1 MSESRTRILYLD
13 DEINNLNTFR
23 ASFRRNYEIYTALT
37 VAEAK
42 KLLEEVAVEVIIA
55 DQRMP
60 HTTGVEFF
68 NSIKEKYPDPIR
80 ILLTGYTDIEDLIDS
95 INKGQIYRF
104 IRKPW
109 EEFEIHSA
117 ITNAHDLYHAR
128 KQLREKVDALE
139 KANEEL
145 NRFIYSASH
154 DMRSPLVSVLGIVN
168 LAKTDGSITDPNGYV
183 DLIES
188 CIIRLDEFIKK
199 VIEYY
204 RNTRID
210 TEEEAVDFS
219 AIIRDA
225 IDAHRHRNN
234 QVNFSVDVQQDHI
247 FIGDAF
253 RTSIV
258 LNNLISNA
266 IKYQKSD
273 EPNPKVH
280 LQVRTFPHKAVIT
293 IQDNGVGILHTH
305 LNDIFHM
312 FFRSNRTDNSGTGIG
327 LYIVKEAL
335 NKMGGTIAVDSTYGQ
350 GTSFEIILPN
360 HVRNNH

>member
-1 MSESRTRILYLD
+1 MSENRIKILYLD

-37 VAEAK
+37 VTEAK
-42 KLLEEVAVEVIIA
+42 TLLEEVNVEIIIA

-60 HTTGVEFF
+60 NTTGVEFF
-68 NSIKEKYPDPIR
+68 NAIKEKHPDPIR
-80 ILLTGYTDIEDLIDS
+80 ILLTGYTDVEDIIDS

-109 EEFEIHSA
+109 EEFDIATA
-117 ITNAHDLYHAR
+117 IANAHDLYAAR
-128 KQLREKVDALE
+128 KQLKEKVEALE

-154 DMRSPLVSVLGIVN
+154 DMRSPLVSVLGIIN
-168 LAKTDGSITDPNGYV
+168 LAKTDESITDPNGYV

-188 CIIRLDEFIKK
+188 CVLRLDEFIKK

-204 RNTRID
+204 RNSRID
-210 TEEEAVDFS
+210 ADIEIVHFS
-219 AIIRDA
+219 KIISEA
-225 IDAHRHRNN
+225 IDANRHRN
-234 QVNFSVDVQQDHI
+234 QLINFTVDVKEEYV
-247 FIGDAF
+247 FRGDAF
-253 RTSIV
+253 RTSII

-273 EPNPKVH
+273 EPHPRVH

-293 IQDNGVGILHTH
+293 IEDNGVGILHAH
-305 LNDIFHM
+305 LGDIFRM
-312 FFRSNRTDNSGTGIG
+312 FFRSNRTDNAGTGIG

-335 NKMGGTIAVDSTYGQ
+335 NKMGGTIEVDSTYGQ
-350 GTSFEIILPN
+350 GTKFEIILPN
-360 HVRNNH
+360 HVEADH

>member
-1 MSESRTRILYLD
+1 MSENRIKILYLD

-42 KLLEEVAVEVIIA
+42 RLLEEIPVEIIIA

-60 HTTGVEFF
+60 NTTGVEFF
-68 NSIKEKYPDPIR
+68 NSIKDKFPDPIR

-95 INKGQIYRF
+95 INKGQIFRF

-109 EEFEIHSA
+109 EDFELQNA
-117 ITNAHDLYHAR
+117 IANAHDLYTAR
-128 KQLREKVDALE
+128 VQLKEKVVALE

-154 DMRSPLVSVLGIVN
+154 DMRSPLVSVLGIIN
-168 LAKTDGSITDPNGYV
+168 LAKADESIVDPNGYV

-188 CIIRLDEFIKK
+188 CILRLDEFIKK

-204 RNTRID
+204 RNSKVDADMET
-210 TEEEAVDFS
+210 VDF
-219 AIIRDA
+219 AQIINESIEA
-225 IDAHRHRNN
+225 NRHRN
-234 QVNFSVDVQQDHI
+234 QLVNFTVDVRQDHV
-247 FIGDAF
+247 FRGDAF
-253 RTSIV
+253 RTSII

-266 IKYQKSD
+266 IKYQKTD
-273 EPNPKVH
+273 EPNPRVH
-280 LQVRTFPHKAVIT
+280 LNVRTLPRKAVIT
-293 IQDNGVGILHTH
+293 IEDNGVGILHTH
-305 LNDIFHM
+305 LNDIFRM
-312 FFRSNRTDNSGTGIG
+312 FFRSNRTDNAGTGIG

-335 NKMGGTIAVDSTYGQ
+335 TKMGGTIEVDSKYGQ
-350 GTSFEIILPN
+350 GTKFEISLPN
-360 HVRNNH
+360 HVEVDH

>member
-1 MSESRTRILYLD
+1 MSEHRIRILYLD
-13 DEINNLNTFR
+13 DEINNLNTFK

-37 VAEAK
+37 VTEAK
-42 KLLEEVAVEVIIA
+42 LLLEEIPVEIIIA

-60 HTTGVEFF
+60 NTTGVELF

-95 INKGQIYRF
+95 INKGQIFRF

-109 EEFEIHSA
+109 EDFELQNA
-117 ITNAHDLYHAR
+117 IANAHDLYMAR
-128 KQLREKVDALE
+128 TLLKEKVVALE

-154 DMRSPLVSVLGIVN
+154 DMRSPLVSVLGIIN
-168 LAKTDGSITDPNGYV
+168 LAKTDESITDPNGYME
-183 DLIES
+183 LIES
-188 CIIRLDEFIKK
+188 CILRLDEFIKK

-204 RNTRID
+204 RNSRVD
-210 TEEEAVDFS
+210 TETESVDF
-219 AIIRDA
+219 AKIINESIEA
-225 IDAHRHRNN
+225 NRHRNN
-234 QVNFSVDVQQDHI
+234 MVQFSVDVQQDHV
-247 FIGDAF
+247 FRGDAF

-273 EPNPKVH
+273 EPHPKVH
-280 LQVRTFPHKAVIT
+280 LTVRTLPRKAI
-293 IQDNGVGILHTH
+293 ISIEDNGVGILHTH
-305 LNDIFHM
+305 LNDIFRM
-312 FFRSNRTDNSGTGIG
+312 FFRSNRTDSSGTGIG

-335 NKMGGTIAVDSTYGQ
+335 SMMGGTIEVDSTYGQ
-350 GTSFEIILPN
+350 GTKFEIILPN
-360 HVRNNH
+360 HVEE

>member
-1 MSESRTRILYLD
+1 MSENRIKILYLD

-37 VAEAK
+37 VTEAK
-42 KLLEEVAVEVIIA
+42 RLLEEIPVEIIIA

-60 HTTGVEFF
+60 NTTGVEFF
-68 NSIKEKYPDPIR
+68 NVIKEKHPDPIR
-80 ILLTGYTDIEDLIDS
+80 ILLTGYTDIEDMIDS
-95 INKGQIYRF
+95 INKGQIYRY

-109 EEFEIHSA
+109 DEFELQNA
-117 ITNAHDLYHAR
+117 ITNAYDIYSAR
-128 KQLREKVDALE
+128 KQLKEKVEALE

-154 DMRSPLVSVLGIVN
+154 DMRSPLVSVLGIIN
-168 LAKTDGSITDPNGYV
+168 LAKADNAISDPNGYV

-188 CIIRLDEFIKK
+188 CILRLDEFIKK

-204 RNTRID
+204 RNSRV
-210 TEEEAVDFS
+210 EADIETVDFK
-219 AIIRDA
+219 AIIIEA
-225 IDAHRHRNN
+225 IEVNRHRNN
-234 QVNFSVDVQQDHI
+234 LVNFSVDVQQDHV
-247 FIGDAF
+247 FKGDVF
-253 RTSIV
+253 RISVI

-293 IQDNGVGILHTH
+293 IEDNGVGILGSH
-305 LNDIFHM
+305 LKDIFHM

-335 NKMGGTIAVDSTYGQ
+335 SKLGGTIEVDSTYGQ
-350 GTSFEIILPN
+350 GTKFEIILPN
-360 HVRNNH
+360 YTQSE

>member
-1 MSESRTRILYLD
+1 MSDNRIKILYLD

-37 VAEAK
+37 VTEAK
-42 KLLEEVAVEVIIA
+42 TLLEEVSVEVIIA

-60 HTTGVEFF
+60 TTTGVEFF
-68 NSIKEKYPDPIR
+68 NSIKEKHPDPIR
-80 ILLTGYTDIEDLIDS
+80 ILLTGYTDVEDIIDS

-109 EEFEIHSA
+109 EEFEIATA
-117 ITNAHDLYHAR
+117 ITNAHDLYTAR
-128 KQLREKVDALE
+128 KHLKEKVVALE
-139 KANEEL
+139 KTNEEL

-154 DMRSPLVSVLGIVN
+154 DMRSPLVSVLGIIN
-168 LAKTDGSITDPNGYV
+168 LAKSDQSIIDPNGYV

-188 CIIRLDEFIKK
+188 CILRLDEFIKK

-204 RNTRID
+204 RNTRVDADMEIVNFSQIIKEAID
-210 TEEEAVDFS
+210 T
-219 AIIRDA
+219 
-225 IDAHRHRNN
+225 HRHRNN
-234 QVNFSVDVQQDHI
+234 NVHFTVDVQEDHV
-247 FIGDAF
+247 FRGDAF
-253 RTSIV
+253 RTAII

-280 LQVRTFPHKAVIT
+280 LQVRTYPHKAVIT
-293 IQDNGVGILHTH
+293 IEDNGVGILHTH
-305 LNDIFHM
+305 LNDIFRM
-312 FFRSNRTDNSGTGIG
+312 FFRSNRTDNAGTGIG

-335 NKMGGTIAVDSTYGQ
+335 NKMGGTIEVDSTYGQ
-350 GTSFEIILPN
+350 GTKFEIILPN
-360 HVRNNH
+360 HVE